1 MPVAGASYPAD
12 STPAEV
18 TPVLRHSS
26 MRPVW
31 LLSVLLWP
39 ALLAAQQA
47 AVPVQSLTKPD
58 AAFDD
63 PFTQIAGLRELRDG
77 SVIVAD
83 FRDRTLQKIDL
94 STGAATA
101 LSREGSGPTEYLFP
115 TGVYAFPGEST
126 AIYDMGNQRYLLLDS
141 AGKPVTTFR
150 MDEGN
155 SGGGMMIL
163 RAASGADDRG
173 RLYYSTRGERR
184 GGGMDGGP
192 PEFSDSGR
200 VVRYDRATRKFD
212 TLGVVMV
219 PKPNVQA
226 SGSSNS
232 RSVSIRPV
240 PMAPED
246 AWGVAL
252 DGRIGVARVV
262 TDEVQWWLPDG
273 RRVTGPPVPYT
284 PVKMTD
290 ADKKAWQEQAA
301 RGGIMVNNDNGR
313 MTVSPAQST
322 PQPIDPS
329 IQWPATKP
337 PFPGNAV
344 RIAPT
349 GELWELRSTPAS
361 DPLPLY
367 YVFDASGKLVK
378 QVRLPARTRLVAF
391 GKNVVYLV
399 RRDADDLEYLER
411 YRL

>member
-1 MPVAGASYPAD
+1 VPRRLFPRSSLPGYALIA
-12 STPAEV
+12 
-18 TPVLRHSS
+18 VLA
-26 MRPVW
+26 PFT
-31 LLSVLLWP
+31 
-39 ALLAAQQA
+39 LAAQQPK
-47 AVPVQSLTKPD
+47 VPTQTLTKPD
-58 AAFDD
+58 ATFDE
-63 PFTQIAGLRELRDG
+63 PFTQVVGLRELKNGD
-77 SVIVAD
+77 VIIAD
-83 FRDRTLQKIDL
+83 MRDRTLQKIDL
-94 STGAATA
+94 KTGSATA
-101 LSREGSGPTEYLFP
+101 LSREGSGPTEFIFP
-115 TGVYAFPGEST
+115 TGVYAFPGDST
-126 AIYDMGNQRYLLLDS
+126 AVYDMGNQRYLLLDPT
-141 AGKPVTTFR
+141 GKPVSTFR

-163 RAASGADDRG
+163 RAANGADAQG

-184 GGGMDGGP
+184 GGGMEGGP

-200 VVRYDRATRKFD
+200 VVRYDRGTKQFD

-226 SGSSNS
+226 SGGANS
-232 RSVSIRPV
+232 RSVSIRPA

-246 AWGVAL
+246 AWGVAQ
-252 DGRIGVARVV
+252 DGRIGVARLAG
-262 TDEVQWWLPDG
+262 DEVQWWMTDG
-273 RRVTGPPVPYT
+273 KRVTGPTVPYT
-284 PVKMTD
+284 PVKVTD

-301 RGGIMVNNDNGR
+301 RGSIMVNNDNGK

-391 GKNVVYLV
+391 GKGVVYLV

-411 YRL
+411 YKL

>member
-1 MPVAGASYPAD
+1 MPRRLC
-12 STPAEV
+12 
-18 TPVLRHSS
+18 LRA
-26 MRPVW
+26 PLF
-31 LLSVLLWP
+31 LLVVIS
-39 ALLAAQQA
+39 ALAPFTLAAQQGKTPTQTLSEPEA
-47 AVPVQSLTKPD
+47 TFS
-58 AAFDD
+58 D
-63 PFTQIAGLRELRDG
+63 PFTQVVGLRELKNGD
-77 SVIVAD
+77 VIVAD
-83 FRDRTLQKIDL
+83 MRDRTLQKINL
-94 STGAATA
+94 KTGAATA

-115 TGVYAFPGEST
+115 TGVYAFPGDST
-126 AIYDMGNQRYLLLDS
+126 VVYDMGNQRYLLLDPT
-141 AGKPVTTFR
+141 GKPVSTFR
-150 MDEGN
+150 MDEG
-155 SGGGMMIL
+155 SGGGGMMIL
-163 RAASGADDRG
+163 RAANGADDKG

-200 VVRYDRATRKFD
+200 VVRYDRGTKQFD

-219 PKPNVQA
+219 PKPTVQA
-226 SGSSNS
+226 SGSANS
-232 RSVSIRPV
+232 RSVNIRPV

-246 AWGVAL
+246 AWGVAQ
-252 DGRIGVARVV
+252 DGRIGVARVAG
-262 TDEVQWWLPDG
+262 DEVQWWLADG
-273 RRVTGPPVPYT
+273 KRVTGPTVPYT
-284 PVKMTD
+284 PVKVTD

-301 RGGIMVNNDNGR
+301 RGSIMVNNDNGK
-313 MTVSPAQST
+313 MTVSPAQMT

-391 GKNVVYLV
+391 GKGVVYLV
-399 RRDADDLEYLER
+399 RRDKDDLEYLER

>member
-1 MPVAGASYPAD
+1 MPRCLSLCPAAIAAALLVTL
-12 STPAEV
+12 SPGTIAAQQGK
-18 TPVLRHSS
+18 TPVLT
-26 MRPVW
+26 
-31 LLSVLLWP
+31 
-39 ALLAAQQA
+39 
-47 AVPVQSLTKPD
+47 LTKPE
-58 AAFDD
+58 ATFSD
-63 PFTQIAGLRELRDG
+63 PFTQVAGIRELKNGD
-77 SVIVAD
+77 VIVAD
-83 FRDRTLQKIDL
+83 MRDRTLQRINL
-94 STGAATA
+94 ATGSTTA
-101 LSREGSGPTEYLFP
+101 LSREGSGPTEYAFP
-115 TGVYAFPGEST
+115 TGVYAFPGDST
-126 AIYDMGNQRYLLLDS
+126 AIYDMGNQRYLLLDPT
-141 AGKPVTTFR
+141 GKPVGTFR

-163 RAASGADDRG
+163 RAAAGADDQG

-200 VVRYDRATRKFD
+200 VVRYNRGTKRFD

-219 PKPNVQA
+219 PKPMVQA
-226 SGSSNS
+226 SGGVNS
-232 RSVSIRPV
+232 RSVSIRPA

-246 AWGVAL
+246 AWSVAP
-252 DGRIGVARVV
+252 DGRIGVARIAS
-262 TDEVQWWLPDG
+262 DQVQWWLIDG
-273 RRVTGPPVPYT
+273 RRVTGPPVPNT
-284 PVKMTD
+284 PVKVTD
-290 ADKKAWQEQAA
+290 ADKRDWQAQAA
-301 RGGIMVNNDNGR
+301 RGGIMVNNNNGR
-313 MTVSPAQST
+313 MTVSPAPSA

-337 PFPGNAV
+337 AFPGNAV

-367 YVFDASGKLVK
+367 YVFDGSGKLVK

-391 GKNVVYLV
+391 GKGVVYLV